1 MILHQF
7 QFQWLPMTVLYRVG
21 SSFFFFFFSVVYVER
36 VNSLNS

>member
-21 SSFFFFFFSVVYVER
+21 TSFFFFLVYLER